1 MSPSVGG
8 LIQDRRLQTTGY
20 RIQDTGSCCDVVQNR
35 YSVAGSPLF
44 SLKPGVIA
52 SRMGYAFLSE
62 SPLAK
67 LFRHELLAARSGRF
81 CVVSLSSHG
90 TGS

>member
-1 MSPSVGG
+1 
-8 LIQDRRLQTTGY
+8 
-20 RIQDTGSCCDVVQNR
+20 
-35 YSVAGSPLF
+35 
-44 SLKPGVIA
+44 
-52 SRMGYAFLSE
+52 MGYAFLSE